1 MEIVYDLVE
10 HIILIEL
17 RLPMDFMMENWLGF
31 VFVFVFFY
39 FSKKKGEGGALNFGD
54 FQTCIGNLS
63 SG

>member
-31 VFVFVFFY
+31 VFVFVFF
-39 FSKKKGEGGALNFGD
+39 FFFLKKKGEEGY
-54 FQTCIGNLS
+54 
-63 SG
+63 

>member
-31 VFVFVFFY
+31 VFVFVFLY
-39 FSKKKGEGGALNFGD
+39 FSKKKRGRRGIEFWGFSNMYWQF
-54 FQTCIGNLS
+54 I
-63 SG
+63 